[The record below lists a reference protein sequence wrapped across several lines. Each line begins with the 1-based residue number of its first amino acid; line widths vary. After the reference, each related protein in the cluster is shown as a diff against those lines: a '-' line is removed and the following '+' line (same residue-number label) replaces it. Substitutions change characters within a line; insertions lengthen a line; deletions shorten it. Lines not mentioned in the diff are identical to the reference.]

1 MKAKPIPAHHPL
13 SCSYED
19 MRRDMAGRKP
29 RTAEQQR
36 MEIDQL
42 LNTLTEANAF
52 WTLEVIRRT
61 LDKLTEFDDRSISHM
76 LLLQDANIA
85 NDGQLRQIAMVTRYA
100 IKIKRRGK
108 RKPTPKTTTTE
119 EHKEEAQHVDP

>member
-1 MKAKPIPAHHPL
+1 MKIKPVPAYHPL

-61 LDKLTEFDDRSISHM
+61 LDRLTEFDDRSISHM

-100 IKIKRRGK
+100 IRLKRRGK
-108 RKPTPKTTTTE
+108 RKPTTKTTTTE
-119 EHKEEAQHVDP
+119 ETKEETNHVDP

>member
-36 MEIDQL
+36 MEINQL
-42 LNTLTEANAF
+42 LDTLTEANAF

-119 EHKEEAQHVDP
+119 GHKEEAQHVDP